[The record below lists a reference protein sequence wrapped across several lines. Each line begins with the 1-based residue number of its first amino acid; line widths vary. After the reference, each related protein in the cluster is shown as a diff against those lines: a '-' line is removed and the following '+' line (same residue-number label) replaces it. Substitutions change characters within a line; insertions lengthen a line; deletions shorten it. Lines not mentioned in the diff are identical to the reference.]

1 MRRMYWLMASLMVL
15 VVSLCC
21 GCSVFKPERTV
32 VRDAEAGQVQE
43 SQVIVEPEAAAAAES
58 SIEGAQ
64 DSDEPAGD
72 AAPAASSNDGTGN
85 TDSSTSGEEAETPVV
100 KDSGDRASTV
110 STPDSSGAADSV
122 TIGKDQ
128 ATLET
133 ASDTVPSL
141 ITKSENAVTESERI
155 ELFNT
160 LGFELDELI
169 RLLDS
174 LDTVQE
180 SDLNLDEFEE

>member
-1 MRRMYWLMASLMVL
+1 MRRTYWLMVSLMVL
-15 VVSLCC
+15 VVSLGC
-21 GCSVFKPERTV
+21 GCSVLKPERTV
-32 VRDAEAGQVQE
+32 VRDAEAGQALE
-43 SQVIVEPEAAAAAES
+43 NQVILEPEAATAAES

-64 DSDEPAGD
+64 ASDEPAGD
-72 AAPAASSNDGTGN
+72 VAPATSSNDGTGN
-85 TDSSTSGEEAETPVV
+85 TDSSTSGDEAETPVV
-100 KDSGDRASTV
+100 KDSGDQASTA
-110 STPDSSGAADSV
+110 SSPASSGAADSV

-128 ATLET
+128 TTVET

-141 ITKSENAVTESERI
+141 ITKSENAVTEAERI

-160 LGFELDELI
+160 IGFELDELI

>member
-1 MRRMYWLMASLMVL
+1 VKRKYWLTTSVMVL
-15 VVSLCC
+15 VVSLGC
-21 GCSVFKPERTV
+21 GCSVFRPEQTV
-32 VRDAEAGQVQE
+32 VRDAEAGKALE
-43 SQVIVEPEAAAAAES
+43 NQVIVEPEAATAAES

-64 DSDEPAGD
+64 ASDEPASD
-72 AAPAASSNDGTGN
+72 AAPEASSNDGTGSA
-85 TDSSTSGEEAETPVV
+85 DSSTTGEEAETPVV
-100 KDSGDRASTV
+100 KVSGDQASTV
-110 STPDSSGAADSV
+110 STPASGEVADSG

-128 ATLET
+128 TTLET

>member
-1 MRRMYWLMASLMVL
+1 MRRRYWLAASLMVL
-15 VVSLCC
+15 VVSMGC

-32 VRDAEAGQVQE
+32 VRDAEAGQALE
-43 SQVIVEPEAAAAAES
+43 NQVIVEPEA
-58 SIEGAQ
+58 
-64 DSDEPAGD
+64 
-72 AAPAASSNDGTGN
+72 
-85 TDSSTSGEEAETPVV
+85 ETPVV
-100 KDSGDRASTV
+100 KVSGDQASTV
-110 STPDSSGAADSV
+110 STPASGEVADSG

-128 ATLET
+128 STVET

>member
-1 MRRMYWLMASLMVL
+1 MRRTYWLMASLMVL
-15 VVSLCC
+15 VVSLGC
-21 GCSVFKPERTV
+21 GCSVLKPERTV
-32 VRDAEAGQVQE
+32 VREAEAGQALE
-43 SQVIVEPEAAAAAES
+43 NQVIVEPEAAETVES
-58 SIEGAQ
+58 SIEGARA
-64 DSDEPAGD
+64 SDEPASD
-72 AAPAASSNDGTGN
+72 AAPEAGSNDGTGN
-85 TDSSTSGEEAETPVV
+85 ADSSTTGEEAETPVV
-100 KDSGDRASTV
+100 KVSGDRASTV
-110 STPDSSGAADSV
+110 STPVSGEVADSG

-128 ATLET
+128 ATVET